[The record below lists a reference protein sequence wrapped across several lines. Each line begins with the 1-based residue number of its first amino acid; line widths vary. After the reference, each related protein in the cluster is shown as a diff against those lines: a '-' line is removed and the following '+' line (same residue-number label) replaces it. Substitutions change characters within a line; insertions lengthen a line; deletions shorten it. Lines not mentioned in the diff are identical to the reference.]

1 MKRKEMYL
9 NVICIIVSFLSF
21 SVMIQ
26 GAGAAVTS
34 SDSVTITGYILPNT
48 IPAADFIASP
58 ISGTAPLT
66 VQFTDLSTGSPTVW
80 QWDFENDGT
89 IDSSERNP
97 PHIYQ
102 NPGTYSVFL
111 RVTNAVGSDTEIK
124 TGYITVT
131 SPDPAQRIATL
142 KVYVNGLS
150 APEWSKWLLTTP
162 LTNAEKQLGKGNE
175 NPAVNQMRVFID
187 NVHMLRWIGIISQGE
202 ADYMITEANA
212 IISLIRA

>member
-1 MKRKEMYL
+1 MKRKGMYRNMGL
-9 NVICIIVSFLSF
+9 LIVSCLLLSIAAQ
-21 SVMIQ
+21 S
-26 GAGAAVTS
+26 AGAAVTS
-34 SDSVTITGYILPNT
+34 SDSVTITGYILPHT
-48 IPAADFIASP
+48 LPAADFTASP
-58 ISGTAPLT
+58 TSGTAPLT
-66 VQFTDLSTGSPTVW
+66 VQFTDLSTGSPTSW

-131 SPDPAQRIATL
+131 SPDPAQRIAAL

-150 APEWSKWLLTTP
+150 APEWSKWMLTNP
-162 LTNAEKQLGKGNE
+162 LTNAEKQLQKGNE
-175 NPAVNQMRVFID
+175 NPAVNQMRSFID
-187 NVHMLRWIGIISQGE
+187 DIRMLRWIGVISQGD
-202 ADYMITEANA
+202 ADYMITEANT
-212 IISLIRA
+212 IIALIKA

>member
-1 MKRKEMYL
+1 MKRMEMCL
-9 NVICIIVSFLSF
+9 NVLSTLVVFLLF
-21 SVMIQ
+21 SLMIQ
-26 GAGAAVTS
+26 GTGAAVTS
-34 SDSVTITGYILPNT
+34 SDSVTITGYILPHT
-48 IPAADFIASP
+48 APDASFTASP
-58 ISGTAPLT
+58 TSGTAPLT
-66 VQFTDLSTGSPTVW
+66 VQFTDLSTGSPTSW

-97 PHIYQ
+97 PHSYQ

-111 RVTNAVGSDTEIK
+111 RVTNAIGSDTEIK

-131 SPDPAQRIATL
+131 SPDPAQRIAAL

-187 NVHMLRWIGIISQGE
+187 NVQMLRWIGIISQGE

-212 IISLIRA
+212 IITLIRA